1 MTRKSKILVVDDE
14 QDVLG
19 MLQVVLTGHGYE
31 VLTAASGMEGLV
43 QAQSGDPDLILL
55 DIMMKEMDGWEVLKL
70 LQFDDK
76 TRDIPVMMVSARVE
90 TRDKIRGLQEGAVDY
105 VTKPFAM
112 RDILER
118 IAAILDSSPT
128 VGADAQ

>member
-19 MLQVVLTGHGYE
+19 MLQVVLAGHGYD

-90 TRDKIRGLQEGAVDY
+90 TRDKIRGLQ
-105 VTKPFAM
+105 
-112 RDILER
+112 
-118 IAAILDSSPT
+118 
-128 VGADAQ
+128 